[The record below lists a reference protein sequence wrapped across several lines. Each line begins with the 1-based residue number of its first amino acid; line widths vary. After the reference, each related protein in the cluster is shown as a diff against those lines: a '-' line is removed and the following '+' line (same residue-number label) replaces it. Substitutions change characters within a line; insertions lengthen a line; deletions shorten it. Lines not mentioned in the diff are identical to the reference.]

1 MRFMLLIKA
10 TPEFEAGTFP
20 DEKTLAEMAQWT
32 AELEKQGK
40 LLECARLRP
49 SSEGVRV
56 RCSGGKVTH
65 TDGPFAETK
74 ELIGGLCLIEA
85 GSREEA
91 VEWARRVPFAS
102 GEIEVRPLFEISDF
116 PVDPAESETPWREQE
131 EQRTAAPPPQRRL
144 GSTRYLGMLK
154 ADADTEAGKLPDPAM
169 MAAMGAFVQEGIERG
184 VLLAGE
190 GLKPSQHGVRVRFA
204 GRERLVTDG
213 PFTETKELVAGYA
226 LLQFAS
232 REEALDWT
240 KRFVQVDAPGRLG
253 QECECELRPCVD

>member
-10 TPEFEAGTFP
+10 TPEFEKGEFP
-20 DEKTLAEMAQWT
+20 DEGTQAEMKKWT
-32 AELEKQGK
+32 EELRQAGK

-49 SSEGVRV
+49 SRQGVRV
-56 RCSGGKVTH
+56 RCERGQVTH

-74 ELIGGLCLIEA
+74 ELVGGLCLIEA

-91 VEWARRVPFAS
+91 IEWARRVPFAA
-102 GEIEVRPLFEISDF
+102 GEIEVRPLYEISDF
-116 PVDPAESETPWREQE
+116 PVEAAESETPWREQE
-131 EQRTAAPPPQRRL
+131 AERTAAPPPPRRP
-144 GSTRYLGMLK
+144 GTTRYLGMLK

-169 MAAMGAFVQEGIERG
+169 MAAMGEFVQEGIERG
-184 VLLAGE
+184 VLLSGE
-190 GLKPSQHGVRVRFA
+190 GLKPSRHGVRVRFA

-226 LLQFAS
+226 LLQFAT
-232 REEALDWT
+232 RDEAVEWT

-253 QECECELRPCVD
+253 GECECELRECVE